1 MTHIVMYKFPKGEF
15 KEEYKVQAE
24 QAFGKVKASVPGI
37 IDVKVKTN
45 CVNRDVNY
53 DLLVQ
58 VELVNDE
65 ALNAYLPHP
74 DHKAFSKEMDKHIV
88 DKARIDI
95 L

>member
-15 KEEYKVQAE
+15 KEEYKAKAE
-24 QAFGKVKASVPGI
+24 EAFGKVKASVPGVL
-37 IDVKVKTN
+37 DVKVKTN
-45 CVNRDVNY
+45 CVGRDVNY
-53 DLLVQ
+53 DLMVMIDL
-58 VELVNDE
+58 ENED

-74 DHKAFSKEMDKHIV
+74 DHKAFSKEMDKYIV